1 MTDGP
6 LSVSP
11 RDRAEEF
18 RAGALRLLEAG
29 DVDGSLGLYDEALAS
44 ARESADQPFIDW
56 IYACRAAAASEAGP
70 ADAELVEL
78 KRIVLRSND
87 PQTSFRAAYS
97 GARIY
102 ELRRDAR
109 KAIFYAG
116 IAWQRAEAA
125 GDPFLLA
132 AAANMRGSL
141 LVGDSRFEEAAAAY
155 RRVLQTAS
163 SASSTK
169 VSPLWV
175 ALAKD
180 NLGYCLMQM
189 EQVEEG
195 LKLAHEAF
203 EFIEGQGARAQTLF
217 PLLDL
222 CFGYLKADRYA
233 EARYFGEEGLERIPL
248 SGEVA
253 SFLEKNFLYLLGETC
268 HLSGDEPAAQAHF
281 DRLAS
286 HYPEFRN
293 LRAYLD
299 VFDFRNVINLRS

>member
-1 MTDGP
+1 MTAAAHA
-6 LSVSP
+6 P
-11 RDRAEEF
+11 RRLAEDLREE
-18 RAGALRLLEAG
+18 AVRLLELG
-29 DVDGSLGLYDEALAS
+29 DVEGSLGTYDRALAM
-44 ARESADQPFIDW
+44 AREDTDPAFVDW

-78 KRIVLRSND
+78 KRILLRSND
-87 PQTSFRAAYS
+87 PQTSFRAAYT

-102 ELRRDAR
+102 ELRHDAS

-116 IAWQRAEAA
+116 IARQKAEAA

-132 AAANMRGSL
+132 AASNMRGSL

-155 RRVLQTAS
+155 QGVLETAS
-163 SASSTK
+163 SSTSSK
-169 VSPLWV
+169 LSPLWV

-189 EQVEEG
+189 ERVDEG
-195 LKLAHEAF
+195 LKLAHDAF
-203 EFIEGQGARAQTLF
+203 EFIEGAGAKGQTLF

-253 SFLEKNFLYLLGETC
+253 AFLEKNFLYLLGETC
-268 HLSGDEPAAQAHF
+268 HLSGDEPAAQAYF

-293 LRAYLD
+293 LRAYLE